1 MKFFIHTTGC
11 KANQWDSHVIMSR
24 LQEAGLSAGSLIEAD
39 IVIVNACALTEG
51 AERDT
56 RRFMGRMGEKNDAAR
71 IILTGCHGQVY
82 PEKTFG
88 AHTVLG
94 QREKL
99 MISEYLDKDGRF
111 VSPATEF
118 PMDRG
123 GIRELREDKTRFF
136 FKIQDGCDRFC
147 SYCVVPSARGIPR
160 SRPLPEVV
168 ETLKTLKGWGVKE
181 VVLTGIEIS
190 SYLDYST
197 GTDLKGLLR
206 LIDEIETPPRI
217 RLSSIDPLYLDE
229 EFIEILAGSGKVAK
243 NLHIPLQSGSDRIL
257 GEMGRNYSAAYIA
270 TTVKR
275 LVKAVDGIGIGM
287 DVIAGFP
294 SEGEEE
300 FMDTVRLIDDLDVYY
315 LHVFPFSA
323 RPGTRAFAM
332 EGKVPA
338 EVKKQRVSAL
348 KKLDSMKR
356 RKFYGRFLGSEA
368 WIVPESKVYRGNFI
382 RGYTDNYLPVYL
394 PWKKNIANN
403 LTRVKIKE
411 IQGDMLIG
419 EMVGD
424 RTN

>member
-1 MKFFIHTTGC
+1 
-11 KANQWDSHVIMSR
+11 MS
-24 LQEAGLSAGSLIEAD
+24 SGSLAEAD
-39 IVIVNACALTEG
+39 IVVVNACALTEG

-56 RRFMGRMGEKNDAAR
+56 RRFIGKLGEKNGSAR

-82 PEKTFG
+82 PEKAFG

-99 MISEYLDKDGRF
+99 MISEYLNKDGRF
-111 VSPATEF
+111 ISSATEF

-168 ETLKTLKGWGVKE
+168 ETLKTLKEWGVKE

-190 SYLDYST
+190 SYCDDCT

-206 LIDEIETPPRI
+206 LIDEMETPPRI

-229 EFIEILAGSGKVAK
+229 EFVEILAGSRKVAK
-243 NLHIPLQSGSDRIL
+243 SLHIPLQSGSDRIL
-257 GEMGRNYSAAYIA
+257 GEMGRKYSAAYIA

-275 LVKAVDGIGIGM
+275 LVRTVDGIGIGM

-294 SEGEEE
+294 SESEEE

-338 EVKKQRVSAL
+338 EVKKERVSAL
-348 KKLDSMKR
+348 KKLDGMKR
-356 RKFYGRFLGSEA
+356 KKFCGRFLGSEA
-368 WIVPESKVYRGNFI
+368 WIVPENKVYKGNLI

-419 EMVGD
+419 EMVGG
-424 RTN
+424 